1 MSSVEHITSRQ
12 NPLVGHIRR
21 LNASRAYRR
30 ERGEFVCDGPKLLAE
45 ALRWGA
51 EITAVVAEE
60 GRSVPCPPG
69 AREVSVPAELLKSL
83 STTETPQGVL
93 FLCRAPDLSAP
104 DKLTGARYLVLD
116 GVQDPGNVGTVWRT
130 ADAFGADGLILLPGC
145 ADPFSPKTVR
155 ATMGACFRLP
165 VWEIERETLTAR
177 LTDAAL
183 PLYATALRADT
194 EDVRRADLRRCAV
207 VIGSEGKGVSEE
219 TLALCGQTLKIPMR
233 ARCES
238 LNAAVAASV
247 VLWEMARS
255 GLSI

>member
-1 MSSVEHITSRQ
+1 MWWSRWAATKTPVPSTIYEQRGTYHQPPKSSGGPHPQTECL
-12 NPLVGHIRR
+12 PR
-21 LNASRAYRR
+21 LSPGA
-30 ERGEFVCDGPKLLAE
+30 GEFVCDGPKLLAE

-69 AREVSVPAELLKSL
+69 AREGVRSGGAAEEPVHHRDAPGGAVPVQGSGSERAGQAYRRPL
-83 STTETPQGVL
+83 S
-93 FLCRAPDLSAP
+93 
-104 DKLTGARYLVLD
+104 GA
-116 GVQDPGNVGTVWRT
+116 GWGQDPGNVGTVWRT

-165 VWEIERETLTAR
+165 VWEMERETLTAR

-207 VIGSEGKGVSEE
+207 VIGSEGKGFRRRRWPC
-219 TLALCGQTLKIPMR
+219 ADRP
-233 ARCES
+233 
-238 LNAAVAASV
+238 
-247 VLWEMARS
+247 
-255 GLSI
+255 